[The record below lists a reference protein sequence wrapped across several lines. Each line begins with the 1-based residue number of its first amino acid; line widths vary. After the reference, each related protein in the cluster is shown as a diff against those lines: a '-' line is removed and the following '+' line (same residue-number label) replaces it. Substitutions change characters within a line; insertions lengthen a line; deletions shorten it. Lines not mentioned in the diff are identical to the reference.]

1 MHWIQ
6 KPAQWWKLPVLC
18 VFSWNVGMCVYRYVD
33 CPVSQSSR
41 DSYFLWFDSHHT
53 GYISFIFLSFTI
65 DLFPSLYLFLGCILL
80 VISNRSR
87 HPGLKKKSFEQML
100 FFVFFFHVLFSFGS
114 NECKR
119 WTSHIVYIHNIMLPF
134 LMSVKCVDHF
144 VSVTSLSHVWMSR
157 FHLCLKCFV

>member
-87 HPGLKKKSFEQML
+87 HPGLKKKVLNKCCFL
-100 FFVFFFHVLFSFGS
+100 CFFSMFYSRLV
-114 NECKR
+114 R
-119 WTSHIVYIHNIMLPF
+119 
-134 LMSVKCVDHF
+134 MSVNVEHHILYIFITLCCH
-144 VSVTSLSHVWMSR
+144 S
-157 FHLCLKCFV
+157 LCLSNV